1 MLILFV
7 KIANALA
14 NGTHDSRSHLS
25 MNKELFLRKLKV
37 IYCQL
42 GSILLKL
49 IWFKEKWLSLS
60 NGALA
65 NHLVQLV
72 LLKVLLDVKDRYRIQ
87 QWLLH
92 LHNLRPEHWRLVLL
106 STVTMVIDAV
116 VIGAFRFVIVSAAAP
131 SEEAAQLALY
141 VMHCT
146 DNYGL
151 FSKSA
156 L

>member
-14 NGTHDSRSHLS
+14 NGTHDSRSHLG
-25 MNKELFLRKLKV
+25 MNKELVLRKHEV

-42 GSILLKL
+42 GPILFKL
-49 IWFKEKWLSLS
+49 IRLKEKWLSLS
-60 NGALA
+60 DGALA
-65 NHLVQLV
+65 NHLVQPV
-72 LLKVLLDVKDRYRIQ
+72 LLKVLLDVKDRYRIR

-106 STVTMVIDAV
+106 SAVTVVIDAV
-116 VIGAFRFVIVSAAAP
+116 VIGALRFVIVSAAAP

-141 VMHCT
+141 VMHGT

-151 FSKSA
+151 VSKSA